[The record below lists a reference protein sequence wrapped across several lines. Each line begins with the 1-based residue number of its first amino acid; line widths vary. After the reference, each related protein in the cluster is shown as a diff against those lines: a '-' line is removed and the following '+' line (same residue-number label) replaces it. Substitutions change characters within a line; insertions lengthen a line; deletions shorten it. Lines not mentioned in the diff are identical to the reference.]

1 MIKARVEAENPDSN
15 MRSYEETYGSFSW
28 EEVEKTFTW
37 HESGN
42 INIAHEAID
51 RWAAMPDKRN
61 KPALIFDRG
70 GSHRAYTYEELRDIS
85 CRWAN
90 LFSSY
95 GLKTGDR
102 LFIFLPPCP
111 EIYFAMLACARMG
124 VLFSTL
130 FSSSTYAELE
140 VRLHSALPSAVLTHP
155 DLAERIPP
163 DGLEG
168 SHHVFYTVG
177 PVPGFFAKEVLAEGL
192 PERMPG
198 TFATRWLS
206 RRMPLYLNYTSGST
220 GTPKGIVH
228 THQDMVGILATA
240 RYALDLREDSLIW
253 TEASPAWVT
262 GTAYGALAPWLMGAT
277 TLIQADPSSASNI
290 YRTLEKHAVNIW
302 YATPTAIRVLTEAG
316 EDLAG
321 RYDLSR
327 LRHIATVGEPLVP
340 ELFYWVRKNLKHSP
354 HDTWWMTETGIICIS
369 NYPSMDIKPGSMG
382 KPVPGLE
389 AAILD
394 EEGNPMPP
402 LSMGELALRPG
413 WPGMMSGLWEDEERY
428 KAYFRS
434 KGWFLTGDVA
444 LMDEEGYYYHQG
456 RNDDL
461 LKVGGDKVIGP
472 YEIER
477 VLYMHPAVNE
487 AVVISKG
494 GDPGTGKSFIKAFI
508 NVHRSF
514 SPSGRLNQEIR
525 AFVKANLS
533 SDIVVK
539 EIDFIDRIPKTRSGK
554 VLRRVLR
561 ARELGLPG
569 GNALS
574 LED

>member
-1 MIKARVEAENPDSN
+1 
-15 MRSYEETYGSFSW
+15 
-28 EEVEKTFTW
+28 
-37 HESGN
+37 
-42 INIAHEAID
+42 
-51 RWAAMPDKRN
+51 
-61 KPALIFDRG
+61 
-70 GSHRAYTYEELRDIS
+70 
-85 CRWAN
+85 
-90 LFSSY
+90 
-95 GLKTGDR
+95 
-102 LFIFLPPCP
+102 
-111 EIYFAMLACARMG
+111 
-124 VLFSTL
+124 
-130 FSSSTYAELE
+130 
-140 VRLHSALPSAVLTHP
+140 
-155 DLAERIPP
+155 
-163 DGLEG
+163 
-168 SHHVFYTVG
+168 
-177 PVPGFFAKEVLAEGL
+177 
-192 PERMPG
+192 
-198 TFATRWLS
+198 
-206 RRMPLYLNYTSGST
+206 
-220 GTPKGIVH
+220 
-228 THQDMVGILATA
+228 
-240 RYALDLREDSLIW
+240 
-253 TEASPAWVT
+253 
-262 GTAYGALAPWLMGAT
+262 
-277 TLIQADPSSASNI
+277 
-290 YRTLEKHAVNIW
+290 
-302 YATPTAIRVLTEAG
+302 
-316 EDLAG
+316 
-321 RYDLSR
+321 
-327 LRHIATVGEPLVP
+327 
-340 ELFYWVRKNLKHSP
+340 
-354 HDTWWMTETGIICIS
+354 
-369 NYPSMDIKPGSMG
+369 
-382 KPVPGLE
+382 VPGLE

-402 LSMGELALRPG
+402 LSLGELALRPG
-413 WPGMMSGLWEDEERY
+413 WPGMMSGMWEDEERY